1 MRRKTVPMV
10 VVKTREVAETIKAD
24 IESGKIAMFQAA
36 QQYSIDLDAKHTLG
50 ELGWVSQ
57 R

>member
-1 MRRKTVPMV
+1 MV
-10 VVKTREVAETIKAD
+10 VVKTREEAETIKAD
-24 IESGKIAMFQAA
+24 IESGKITMFQAA
-36 QQYSIDLDAKHTLG
+36 QQYSIDPDAKHTLG